1 MFPPK
6 VPSSDVTWGSI
17 GGPLRRGPLYHDGS
31 LASEEN
37 HLKGTLMFQN
47 GDGVQIACFFWTN
60 ALIRVRYFLRGA
72 VTSKQVEDVDKMWV
86 QQMEMR
92 QILMWSPQ
100 CVCTKKHKKDK
111 HGPKMG
117 TSLEFRTFKSSWK
130 PRRYSWILYLGSNPL
145 CLISPHFLPHLSSP
159 NSRQFDEGNAQ
170 KRQDAEYET
179 RLEKETHE
187 ILLSQLK

>member
-37 HLKGTLMFQN
+37 HLKGSYVSEWAWCTKCMKSSNQ
-47 GDGVQIACFFWTN
+47 CFDPGKVFFGRSVD
-60 ALIRVRYFLRGA
+60 IQ
-72 VTSKQVEDVDKMWV
+72 TSGRCE
-86 QQMEMR
+86 QMEMR

-100 CVCTKKHKKDK
+100 CVRTKKHRKDK

-117 TSLEFRTFKSSWK
+117 TSLEFRIFKSSWE
-130 PRRYSWILYLGSNPL
+130 PRRYSWILYPTSHIPRLQS
-145 CLISPHFLPHLSSP
+145 IM
-159 NSRQFDEGNAQ
+159 FDIPTCSAP
-170 KRQDAEYET
+170 
-179 RLEKETHE
+179 
-187 ILLSQLK
+187 SF

>member
-31 LASEEN
+31 LVSEEN
-37 HLKGTLMFQN
+37 HLKGSYVSEWGWCTECMKSFNQ
-47 GDGVQIACFFWTN
+47 CFDPGKVFFGRSVE
-60 ALIRVRYFLRGA
+60 IK
-72 VTSKQVEDVDKMWV
+72 TSGRCE
-86 QQMEMR
+86 QMEMR

-100 CVCTKKHKKDK
+100 CVRTKKHKKDK

-117 TSLEFRTFKSSWK
+117 TSQNFGSSNHLESHGDIHEFYIQHPTF
-130 PRRYSWILYLGSNPL
+130 LGSNPL
-145 CLISPHFLPHLSSP
+145 CLISPHVLPHFSSP